1 MRPLIFLIGFLLA
14 LYMISSW
21 IAGTLQDSFEGYIG
35 TSVYG
40 IVNYASPNFMAFG
53 SFMTIVYILTFLMA
67 VFMVWIGIMGRK
79 DGEKK

>member
-35 TSVYG
+35 TSVWG
-40 IVNYASPNFMAFG
+40 ITNYADPNFMAFG